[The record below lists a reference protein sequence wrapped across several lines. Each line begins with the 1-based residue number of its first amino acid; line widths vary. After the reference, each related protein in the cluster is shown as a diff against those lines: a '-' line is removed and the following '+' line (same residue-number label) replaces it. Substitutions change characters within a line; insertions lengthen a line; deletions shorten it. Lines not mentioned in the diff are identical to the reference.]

1 MAKKAAT
8 PATITLKHLAAA
20 LAEEHDLSKKAAEA
34 ILTDMVGKIAKH
46 LKKGERV
53 RIVGLGIL
61 QVRKRAARTG
71 PQPRHRR
78 ADPDQGQQEGRL
90 PRRQGTQGS
99 RLSRR
104 SPIAPKAPFRR
115 GPGMALFCYRAL
127 PLPSFSDRHA
137 GLALTFTHD
146 VTERFLRYVVID
158 TQSDPA
164 SPTCPSTEK
173 QKNLGRLL
181 ASELQAIGLT
191 DAHLDEHGY
200 VYATIP
206 ANTDKKVP
214 VICFC
219 SHMDTSPDCTG
230 ANVKPQIV
238 RNYQGGDIV
247 LPADPTQVIRAADHP
262 ALADQIGHDIIT
274 TDGTTL
280 LGADNKA
287 GLAEIM
293 DAARFL
299 VQNPDIKHGTIKILF
314 TPDEEI
320 GRGVDKVD
328 LKKLGADFAYT
339 MDGETAGNIEDETF
353 SADGATITIEGVST
367 HPGFAKG
374 KMEHAIKIAAA
385 IVDRL
390 PRDTCSPETTEGKE
404 GFLHPI
410 GITGALEKA
419 TIGFIVRDFTD
430 EGLQQ
435 KEALL
440 EGIVKEVMKDYPR
453 STYRMEVKAQYRNMK
468 QVIDRH
474 PETVDYAIEAIRRAG
489 LTPVRSSIRGG
500 TDGSRLSFMG
510 LPCPNIFAGEH
521 AFHSRL
527 EWVSR
532 QDMEKAAETIVHLAM
547 IWEER
552 A

>member
-1 MAKKAAT
+1 
-8 PATITLKHLAAA
+8 
-20 LAEEHDLSKKAAEA
+20 
-34 ILTDMVGKIAKH
+34 MV
-46 LKKGERV
+46 V
-53 RIVGLGIL
+53 
-61 QVRKRAARTG
+61 
-71 PQPRHRR
+71 
-78 ADPDQGQQEGRL
+78 
-90 PRRQGTQGS
+90 
-99 RLSRR
+99 
-104 SPIAPKAPFRR
+104 SP
-115 GPGMALFCYRAL
+115 LE
-127 PLPSFSDRHA
+127 
-137 GLALTFTHD
+137 FTHT

-158 TQSDPA
+158 TQSDPT
-164 SPTCPSTEK
+164 SPSCPSTEK
-173 QKNLGRLL
+173 QKDLGRLL
-181 ASELQAIGLT
+181 VDELQAIGLS
-191 DAHLDEHGY
+191 DAHLDDHGY

-206 ANTDKKVP
+206 ANTGKQVP

-230 ANVKPQIV
+230 KDVKPQIV
-238 RNYQGGDIV
+238 RNYRGGDIV
-247 LPADPTQVIRAADHP
+247 LPADPTQVIRAAEHP
-262 ALADQIGHDIIT
+262 ALASQIGHDIIT

-293 DAARFL
+293 DAADFL
-299 VQNPDIKHGTIKILF
+299 IRNPQIRHGTIKILF

-320 GRGVDKVD
+320 GRGVDKAD

-353 SADGATITIEGVST
+353 SADGATLIIEGVST

-385 IVDRL
+385 IVERL
-390 PRDTCSPETTEGKE
+390 PKTTCSPETTEGKE

-410 GITGALEKA
+410 GISGALEKA
-419 TIGFIVRDFTD
+419 TLGFIVRDFTD
-430 EGLQQ
+430 EGLKE

-440 EGIVKEVMKDYPR
+440 ESIVQQVMKDFPH
-453 STYRMEVKAQYRNMK
+453 SSYRLEIKPQYRNMK

-474 PETVDYAIEAIRRAG
+474 PELIDNAMEAIRRAG
-489 LTPVRSSIRGG
+489 LPPVRTSIRGG

-521 AFHSRL
+521 AFHGRT

>member
-1 MAKKAAT
+1 V
-8 PATITLKHLAAA
+8 A
-20 LAEEHDLSKKAAEA
+20 L
-34 ILTDMVGKIAKH
+34 
-46 LKKGERV
+46 
-53 RIVGLGIL
+53 IV
-61 QVRKRAARTG
+61 
-71 PQPRHRR
+71 PSH
-78 ADPDQGQQEGRL
+78 PD
-90 PRRQGTQGS
+90 
-99 RLSRR
+99 
-104 SPIAPKAPFRR
+104 
-115 GPGMALFCYRAL
+115 
-127 PLPSFSDRHA
+127 
-137 GLALTFTHD
+137 FTHT

-181 ASELQAIGLT
+181 ASELQGMGIA

-206 ANTDKKVP
+206 ATTDKKVP

-230 ANVKPQIV
+230 KDVKPQLV
-238 RNYQGGDIV
+238 HNYRGGDIA
-247 LPADPTQVIRAADHP
+247 LPGDGTQVIRAAEHP
-262 ALADQIGHDIIT
+262 ALAAQVGNDIVT
-274 TDGTTL
+274 SDGTTL
-280 LGADNKA
+280 LGADDKA
-287 GLAEIM
+287 GVAEIM
-293 DAARFL
+293 DAAQFL
-299 VQNPDIKHGTIKILF
+299 IHHPEIKHGTIKILF

-353 SADGATITIEGVST
+353 SADVATIAIEGVSA

-390 PRDTCSPETTEGKE
+390 PKTTCTPETTEGRQ
-404 GFLHPI
+404 GFLHPVAI
-410 GITGALEKA
+410 SGALEQA
-419 TIGFIVRDFTD
+419 TLSIIVRDFT
-430 EGLQQ
+430 EQGL
-435 KEALL
+435 KEKEILL
-440 EGIVKEVMKDYPR
+440 ENIVKSVMADFPR
-453 STYRMEVKAQYRNMK
+453 SAYRLEIKPQYRNMK

-474 PETVDYAIEAIRRAG
+474 PEIVDYAMEAIRRAG
-489 LTPVRSSIRGG
+489 LKPVKTSIRGG

-527 EWVSR
+527 EWVSV
-532 QDMEKAAETIVHLAM
+532 QDMEKAVQTIVHLAM

>member
-1 MAKKAAT
+1 VT
-8 PATITLKHLAAA
+8 
-20 LAEEHDLSKKAAEA
+20 
-34 ILTDMVGKIAKH
+34 
-46 LKKGERV
+46 
-53 RIVGLGIL
+53 
-61 QVRKRAARTG
+61 
-71 PQPRHRR
+71 
-78 ADPDQGQQEGRL
+78 
-90 PRRQGTQGS
+90 
-99 RLSRR
+99 
-104 SPIAPKAPFRR
+104 
-115 GPGMALFCYRAL
+115 LFCYISPVKL
-127 PLPSFSDRHA
+127 QF
-137 GLALTFTHD
+137 LAAVQTVTSAPEFKHT

-173 QKNLGRLL
+173 QKNLGRML
-181 ASELQAIGLT
+181 AAELREMGIA

-200 VYATIP
+200 VFATIP
-206 ANTDKKVP
+206 ANTTKNVP

-230 ANVKPQIV
+230 RNVKPQII
-238 RNYQGGDIV
+238 RNYRGGDIK
-247 LPADPTQVIRAADHP
+247 LPADPTQVIRAAEHT
-262 ALADQIGHDIIT
+262 ALKDQIGNDIIT

-287 GLAEIM
+287 GVAEIM
-293 DAARFL
+293 DAAHIL
-299 VQNPDIKHGTIKILF
+299 IQNPQVKHGTIKILF

-328 LKKLGADFAYT
+328 LQKLGADFAYT
-339 MDGETAGNIEDETF
+339 IDGETAGTIEDETF
-353 SADGATITIEGVST
+353 SADGATVIIEGVST

-374 KMEHAIKIAAA
+374 RMEHAIKIAAA

-390 PRDTCSPETTEGKE
+390 PKQGCSPETTEGRQ

-410 GITGALEKA
+410 GISGTLEQA
-419 TIGFIVRDFTD
+419 TLGFIVRDFT
-430 EGLQQ
+430 EAGLKE

-440 EGIVKEVMKDYPR
+440 EHIVRSVMEDYPR
-453 STYRMEVKAQYRNMK
+453 STYRIDIKEQYRNMK
-468 QVIDRH
+468 VVIDRH
-474 PETVDYAIEAIRRAG
+474 PEIVDHAMEAIRRAG
-489 LTPVRSSIRGG
+489 LKPVRNAIRGG

-532 QDMEKAAETIVHLAM
+532 QDMEKAVQTIVHLAM
-547 IWEER
+547 IWEEH
-552 A
+552 APS

>member
-1 MAKKAAT
+1 MT
-8 PATITLKHLAAA
+8 VTSPLK
-20 LAEEHDLSKKAAEA
+20 
-34 ILTDMVGKIAKH
+34 
-46 LKKGERV
+46 
-53 RIVGLGIL
+53 
-61 QVRKRAARTG
+61 
-71 PQPRHRR
+71 
-78 ADPDQGQQEGRL
+78 
-90 PRRQGTQGS
+90 
-99 RLSRR
+99 
-104 SPIAPKAPFRR
+104 
-115 GPGMALFCYRAL
+115 
-127 PLPSFSDRHA
+127 FSYTVA
-137 GLALTFTHD
+137 
-146 VTERFLRYVVID
+146 ERFLRYVAID

-164 SPTCPSTEK
+164 SATCPSTEK
-173 QKNLGRLL
+173 QKDLGRLL
-181 ASELQAIGLT
+181 ASELRSMGLS
-191 DAHLDEHGY
+191 DAHLDEYGY

-206 ANTDKKVP
+206 ANTDKQVP

-238 RNYQGGDIV
+238 RNYRGGDIV
-247 LPADPTQVIRAADHP
+247 LPADPAQIIRAEDHP
-262 ALADQIGHDIIT
+262 ALAEQIGNDIIT

-287 GLAEIM
+287 GVAEIM

-299 VQNPDIKHGTIKILF
+299 LQNPQVKHGTIKILF

-339 MDGETAGNIEDETF
+339 IDGETAGNIEDETF
-353 SADGATITIEGVST
+353 SADGVTLTIEGVST

-385 IVDRL
+385 IIDRL
-390 PRDTCSPETTEGKE
+390 PKATCSAETTEGRE
-404 GFLHPI
+404 GFVHPI
-410 GITGALEKA
+410 GISGALE
-419 TIGFIVRDFTD
+419 TVTLDFIVRDFT
-430 EGLQQ
+430 ENGLKE

-440 EGIVKEVMKDYPR
+440 ENIVKDVMRGFPR
-453 STYRMEVKAQYRNMK
+453 STCRMEVKQQYRNMK

-474 PETVDYAIEAIRRAG
+474 PETVDNAMEAIRRAG
-489 LTPVRSSIRGG
+489 LNPVRASIRGG

-527 EWVSR
+527 EWVSV
-532 QDMEKAAETIVHLAM
+532 QDMEKAVQTIVHLAM